1 MIYTKTTENGIQK
14 ETPLTS
20 LQMFCK
26 CPDCGTEV
34 RLNPSMVEDVAAD
47 AGENFSFDDI
57 STYCDDCDSYRRD
70 RADVMEFIRQR
81 LDKLSLFDL
90 EMNVAA
96 YVNTLVQ
103 NEQA

>member
-26 CPDCGTEV
+26 CPKCGKEV
-34 RLNPSMVEDVAAD
+34 RLTPSTIEDIAAD

-57 STYCDDCDSYRRD
+57 GMYCDECNEVREA
-70 RADVMEFIRQR
+70 RADVMKFIHQR
-81 LDKLSLFDL
+81 LDKLSLFEL

-96 YVNTLVQ
+96 YVNTLVL